1 MEARSDWYIC
11 SMQAQ
16 ARKNPVELQ
25 TLHLLITIW
34 MIIFAASRLPNSP
47 PPPLLTHAIPVT
59 FYITWWKQELLQ
71 DHGKAR
77 ITLTAE
83 LVDYLI
89 CLFVLPP
96 PAFSFFFFL
105 RVTLSEEEG
114 GVRWSRSNFGPPFP
128 PPPAS
133 PQIKHFYDHP
143 WDQHMYQKNKSKETY
158 AWNI

>member
-47 PPPLLTHAIPVT
+47 PPLTDPCHTCDLLYYLMETRIIAGSR
-59 FYITWWKQELLQ
+59 QGQ
-71 DHGKAR
+71 DHSYCRTGWLSYMFVCPPSPR
-77 ITLTAE
+77 
-83 LVDYLI
+83 
-89 CLFVLPP
+89 LF
-96 PAFSFFFFL
+96 FFFFL